1 MLLPGQSIWC
11 ILLPLCMSVC
21 GLEIS
26 GDEVI
31 CSQGL
36 SDCTMN
42 KRNILVVEDNNA
54 VNVQNLTPSIE
65 LCCRDSATCTLCLV
79 IDIDINIHLDK
90 VIEDEGHS
98 GYEEEDYSG
107 ETERNSNA
115 SVTVCY
121 YAVHTL
127 PMCKKV
133 EFTVNHTAL
142 TLQNQA
148 KISVKITKPAG
159 VSFSSQVFVYSTPP
173 PPPREVVSP
182 SLDEVCSQEWKERV
196 EECHVPSLNCVI
208 DQKMNWVEL
217 HFGRNKSP
225 PSVCVQYEKNGIC
238 QIWNRTTI
246 PLHSVTPCMC
256 LQVWD
261 EDDQRSMRTQSC
273 PFINNTDSLQRSVWQ
288 NVSVFVSQGQMN
300 NYHTMLSWNLSA
312 PCRLGGEVWPCQK
325 ENSSCCREMKGFRQ
339 QLENGTWRQN
349 SKGHWETIRVFE
361 DIHVQLSTCVMVE
374 VKGMGHE
381 LGPFCLKNSL
391 LADDRSRWILLFV
404 GVMLLVCL
412 AVLMFY
418 LLHDFVKKWAWSWHH
433 GGFVKIGRKGHMVV
447 LLSPPDVDDGV
458 SESVCQLGSQLFN
471 QGFSVS
477 VDQWSRKEQCTM
489 GPLPWLHSQLLQLK
503 SLGGRVV
510 LVLTRKALERAEEWT
525 HGNKEVIK
533 MKGDKGL
540 PQICSPYSD
549 VFTASLFL
557 IQADKQLGR
566 AGERFLLVKLD
577 SHPSIDRR
585 LPELFQG
592 LPLFQLPSQIQALL
606 SELTMGRTGRRSGRR
621 TRTRW
626 KWSAKTKKGQDQ
638 QKASHCKYVGPEK
651 NLEQRL

>member
-1 MLLPGQSIWC
+1 MFLPGQSIWC
-11 ILLPLCMSVC
+11 ILLTLRMSVC

-26 GDEVI
+26 GYEVI

-36 SDCTMN
+36 SYCTMS
-42 KRNILVVEDNNA
+42 KGNILVVEDNNA
-54 VNVQNLTPSIE
+54 VYVQNLTPSIE
-65 LCCRDSATCTLCLV
+65 LCCRDSALCTLCLV
-79 IDIDINIHLDK
+79 IDIEINIHQDE

-98 GYEEEDYSG
+98 GYEEEDYSR

-121 YAVHTL
+121 NAVEQIMST
-127 PMCKKV
+127 CKKV

-142 TLQNQA
+142 TQQNQA
-148 KISVKITKPAG
+148 KISMSITKPAG
-159 VSFSSQVFVYSTPP
+159 VSFGSHVVVFSSAPPTPSRQVVLQA
-173 PPPREVVSP
+173 P
-182 SLDEVCSQEWKERV
+182 SLDKVCSQEWKEHV
-196 EECHVPSLNCVI
+196 EDCHVPGLSCVI
-208 DQKMNWVEL
+208 NQKMNWVEL
-217 HFGRNKSP
+217 QFGRNKSL

-238 QIWNRTTI
+238 QIWNKMTI
-246 PLHSVTPCMC
+246 PLPSVTPCMC

-261 EDDQRSMRTQSC
+261 EDDQRSVRTQSC
-273 PFINNTDSLQRSVWQ
+273 PFINNTDFLQRSVWQ

-312 PCRLGGEVWPCQK
+312 PCRLEGEVWPCQK
-325 ENSSCCREMKGFRQ
+325 ENSSCCREIKGFRQ

-349 SKGHWETIRVFE
+349 SKGQWETIRVFE

-381 LGPFCLKNSL
+381 LGPFCLKNT
-391 LADDRSRWILLFV
+391 DRSRWILLV
-404 GVMLLVCL
+404 AGVMLLVCL
-412 AVLMFY
+412 TVLIFY

-489 GPLPWLHSQLLQLK
+489 GPLPWLHSQLLELK

-525 HGNKEVIK
+525 HRNEEVIK

-557 IQADKQLGR
+557 IYADKQLGR
-566 AGERFLLVKLD
+566 DGERFLLVKFD

-585 LPELFQG
+585 LPELLQG

-606 SELTMGRTGRRSGRR
+606 SELTMGWTGKRSSRR
-621 TRTRW
+621 TWTRW
-626 KWSAKTKKGQDQ
+626 KWSAKTKEGQDQ
-638 QKASHCKYVGPEK
+638 QKTSHCKYVDTKK
-651 NLEQRL
+651 NLETYL